1 MKKFYSDDAVA
12 ERPKMQAK
20 PSGGPKSK
28 TLAAIRQFARAFH
41 PCPAL
46 PLGGVILN

>member
-12 ERPKMQAK
+12 ERPKMQAREMR
-20 PSGGPKSK
+20 GPKSR
-28 TLAAIRQFARAFH
+28 TLSAIRQFARVFH
-41 PCPAL
+41 PCPTL